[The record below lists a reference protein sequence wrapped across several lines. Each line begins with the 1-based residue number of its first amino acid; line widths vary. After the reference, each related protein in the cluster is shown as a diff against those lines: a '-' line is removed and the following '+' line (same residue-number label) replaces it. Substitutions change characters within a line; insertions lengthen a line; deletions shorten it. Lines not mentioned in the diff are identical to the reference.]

1 MVTIRATISRTT
13 ATDRKMKQR
22 LLVDVLVFL
31 LVTMD
36 DPASF
41 MSAMDPPRIGNQPG
55 KW

>member
-1 MVTIRATISRTT
+1 MVTIRATNSRTP

-22 LLVDVLVFL
+22 LLVDVLVSL
-31 LVTMD
+31 LGTVD

-41 MSAMDPPRIGNQPG
+41 MSAMDPPRLGNQPG